1 MSKDFRG
8 ARLIGSDGNN
18 DVMPA
23 PPDFVGEG
31 IVFLDSPVVAF
42 VRSSVRLFAW
52 TDIVTTMSHERLEKF
67 W

>member
-42 VRSSVRLFAW
+42 VRSSVRLFA
-52 TDIVTTMSHERLEKF
+52 
-67 W
+67 